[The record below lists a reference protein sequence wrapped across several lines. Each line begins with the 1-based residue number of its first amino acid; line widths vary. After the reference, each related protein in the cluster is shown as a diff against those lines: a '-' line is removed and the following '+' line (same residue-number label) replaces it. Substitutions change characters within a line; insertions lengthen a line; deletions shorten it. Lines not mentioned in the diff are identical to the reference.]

1 MRCDHITGLRD
12 LARQALDR
20 VMTEPSELLELW
32 SESDGVPWRAV
43 IRRLPDGVSS
53 MHELPADCT
62 SAPLGRQSDVL
73 VTVKQAVPEVDLS
86 DPTWGE
92 LSGLTWSIELNIGS
106 EDPVDSIMLHIRG
119 SGDDALR
126 PVFRLGEALRC
137 KVLDLAEGDLIAPG
151 QALGWCAFQPFRDR
165 VV

>member
-1 MRCDHITGLRD
+1 MSWD
-12 LARQALDR
+12 
-20 VMTEPSELLELW
+20 VLLL
-32 SESDGVPWRAV
+32 
-43 IRRLPDGVSS
+43 RLPEGVGSL
-53 MHELPADCT
+53 HELPADCT

-106 EDPVDSIMLHIRG
+106 DPVDSIMLHVRG

-126 PVFRLGEALRC
+126 PVFRLAEALRC
-137 KVLDLAEGDLIAPG
+137 KVLDLTEGDLIVPG
-151 QALGWCAFQPFRDR
+151 QASGWRAFQRFRDR